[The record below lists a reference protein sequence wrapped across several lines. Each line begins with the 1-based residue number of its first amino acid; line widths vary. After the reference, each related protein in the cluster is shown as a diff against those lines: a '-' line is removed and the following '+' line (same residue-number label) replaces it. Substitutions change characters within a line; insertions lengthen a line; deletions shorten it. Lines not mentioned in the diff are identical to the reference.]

1 MIEPVDATSPPSPAS
16 ERDVESARM
25 SFGDHLDELRS
36 RLIRALAGVL
46 LATILTLVF
55 GKSIV
60 EYICRP
66 LWAVQLANGLQPQ
79 IQVLSPTAA
88 FTTYMKISFLSGL
101 TLAMPWVLYQVWM
114 FVISGLYHKERRF
127 VRLIVPISAGLFAFG
142 VVFLYYVVLPI
153 VLHFFINF
161 NRTFGFDDLTPNWV
175 QRVILPAVDGP
186 APATEAGEPVRL
198 RLLRED
204 PVDAQPGDAWVNVDR
219 RRLVLK
225 TNGGT
230 WSIALDQGASAP
242 MMQSLFAIDA
252 YMSIVLVL
260 ALGFGLAFET
270 PIVVFFLAW
279 TGLATVASMA
289 GARRV
294 VILATVFMAA
304 IITPPDPL
312 SLMLLAVPMYGLF
325 EAGLLAARWWA
336 SKHPPAVEGA

>member
-1 MIEPVDATSPPSPAS
+1 
-16 ERDVESARM
+16 M

-36 RLIRALAGVL
+36 RLIRALIGIL
-46 LATILTLVF
+46 LATILSLIF
-55 GKSIV
+55 GKDIV
-60 EYICRP
+60 EFICRP
-66 LWAVQLANGLQPQ
+66 LWVVQLANGLQPQ

-114 FVISGLYHKERRF
+114 FVVSGLYRNERRF
-127 VRLIVPISAGLFAFG
+127 VRLVVPASAALFAIG

-161 NRTFGFDDLTPNWV
+161 NRTFGFDDLTPHWV
-175 QRVILPAVDGP
+175 QRVILPAFDSP
-186 APATEAGEPVRL
+186 EATTETGTPIRIP
-198 RLLRED
+198 LLHED
-204 PVDAQPGDAWVNVDR
+204 PPDARPGDAWVNVDR
-219 RRLVLK
+219 RRFVLK
-225 TNGGT
+225 SETGA
-230 WSIALDQGASAP
+230 WSIALDQGPTAP

-260 ALGFGLAFET
+260 AIGFGLAFET

-279 TGLATVASMA
+279 TGLVTVTAMA
-289 GARRV
+289 RARRV

-312 SLMLLAVPMYGLF
+312 SLMLLALPMYGLF

-336 SKHPPAVEGA
+336 VRHPSAAAGS